1 MNRKAV
7 REATSGE
14 AVAVMLLV
22 LVVFVV
28 GFGVIKA
35 DGMLIL
41 ITAAVI
47 GGVFAKILG
56 HTWGE
61 MAGEIARR
69 VGDAF
74 PALMVLLATGLM
86 VGSWMVA
93 GIIPMMI
100 YYGLQLISPEYLIPA
115 SFIVCVIVSIVTG
128 TSWGTA
134 ATIGVAIIG
143 IAMGLG
149 VPLPMVAGAVISGA
163 YFGDKMSPLSDTTI
177 MASLMAKTDIY
188 LHIRQMTVTTVP
200 AMLIALVLFL
210 ILGRGVSGADIMQ
223 SEIYRS
229 MTGDLSGNF
238 NFNIL
243 LLVPMLMV
251 VVCAALKVPT
261 VPALVASA
269 FVAILMAMA
278 FQGMAFGD
286 ALAAARS
293 GFNAAGMKPG
303 AEFSAETLRLINRGG
318 LSSMFESV
326 IYALVAFCFGG
337 MLSVTRCL
345 EIALRKIVAP
355 MNSIATVVNAAGL
368 SAGAIVGL
376 SSNCNVTFFL
386 VADIFGKK
394 FRELKLKE
402 QNLSRVME
410 DFATL
415 LECLMPWTVSGI
427 YMATTLGVYNLDY
440 APYAF
445 FNYGCAALSIFYALT
460 SKTVSRWAFAYYDAK
475 DNPEQYAAGGGAR

>member
-1 MNRKAV
+1 MNKRAV

-14 AVAVMLLV
+14 AIVVMLLI

-28 GFGVIKA
+28 GFGIIHA
-35 DGMLIL
+35 DGMLVL
-41 ITAAVI
+41 ITAAII

-56 HTWGE
+56 HTWTE
-61 MAGEIARR
+61 MAKEIALR
-69 VGDAF
+69 VGNAF
-74 PALMVLLATGLM
+74 PALMVLLATGLL
-86 VGSWMVA
+86 VGSWMAA

-100 YYGLQLISPEYLIPA
+100 YYGLKLISPEYLIPA
-115 SFIVCVIVSIVTG
+115 SFCVCIIVSIVCG
-128 TSWGTA
+128 TSWGTV
-134 ATIGVAIIG
+134 ATIGVAVIG

-149 VPLPMVAGAVISGA
+149 VPLPMVAGAIISGA

-177 MASLMAKTDIY
+177 MAALMAKTDVY
-188 LHIRQMTVTTVP
+188 DHIRQMTVTTFP
-200 AMLIALVLFL
+200 AMVIAGILYLVL
-210 ILGRGVSGADIMQ
+210 GRNVSGADMMQ
-223 SEIYRS
+223 SPIYRS
-229 MTGDLSGNF
+229 MVLDLSTNF
-238 NFNIL
+238 NFNIIL
-243 LLVPMLMV
+243 LIPMLIV
-251 VVCAALKVPT
+251 VVCAAIRIPT

-269 FVAILMAMA
+269 LMAMGMA
-278 FQGMAFGD
+278 VSFQGLPFSD
-286 ALAAARS
+286 AIQAGRT
-293 GFNAAGMKPG
+293 GFHAGTMMPG
-303 AEFSAETLRLINRGG
+303 AEFAAETLKLINRGG

-345 EIALRKIVAP
+345 EIALRRIVAP
-355 MNSIATVVNAAGL
+355 MRTVATVVNAAGL

-394 FRELKLKE
+394 FQELRLKE

-427 YMATTLGVYNLDY
+427 YMASTIGVPNLSF

-460 SKTVSRWAFAYYDAK
+460 SKTFSRWAFSYYDAK
-475 DNPEQYAAGGGAR
+475 HNPEVYIEGRA

>member
-1 MNRKAV
+1 MNKKAV

-14 AVAVMLLV
+14 AVFVMGLILI
-22 LVVFVV
+22 VFVV

-35 DGMLIL
+35 DGMLVL
-41 ITAAVI
+41 ITAALI

-56 HTWGE
+56 HKWTD

-100 YYGLQLISPEYLIPA
+100 YYGLQLISPEYLLPA
-115 SFIVCVIVSIVTG
+115 SFVACVIVSIVTG

-134 ATIGVAIIG
+134 ATLGVAIIG
-143 IAMGLG
+143 IATGLG
-149 VPLPMVAGAVISGA
+149 VPLPMVAGAVISGS

-188 LHIRQMTVTTVP
+188 LHIRQMTVTTFP
-200 AMLIALVLFL
+200 ATIIALILFL
-210 ILGRGVSGADIMQ
+210 IIGQGIEGADMMQ

-229 MTGDLSGNF
+229 MTTDLSTNF

-243 LLVPMLMV
+243 LLLPMLLV
-251 VVCAALKVPT
+251 VACAALKIPT

-269 FVAILMAMA
+269 FLAILMAMA
-278 FQGMAFGD
+278 FQGVSFGD
-286 ALAAARS
+286 ALQSARS
-293 GFNAAGMKPG
+293 GFNAGAMKPG
-303 AEFSAETLRLINRGG
+303 AVIADETLRLINRGG

-326 IYALVAFCFGG
+326 IYALVAFSFGG
-337 MLSVTRCL
+337 MISVSKCL

-355 MNSIATVVNAAGL
+355 MRSIATVVNAAGL
-368 SAGAIVGL
+368 SAGAIVAL

-427 YMATTLGVYNLDY
+427 YMASTLGVYNLDY

-445 FNYGCAALSIFYALT
+445 FNYGCAAISIFYALT
-460 SKTVSRWAFAYYDAK
+460 SKTISRWAFSFYDAK
-475 DNPEQYAAGGGAR
+475 ENPGAYVK

>member
-1 MNRKAV
+1 MNKRAV

-14 AVAVMLLV
+14 AVGVMLLV

-47 GGVFAKILG
+47 GGVFARILG
-56 HTWGE
+56 HTWSD

-251 VVCAALKVPT
+251 VVCAALKIPT

-278 FQGMAFGD
+278 FQGVSFGD

-293 GFNAAGMKPG
+293 GFNAAVMKPG

-475 DNPEQYAAGGGAR
+475 ENPEQYAAGGGAR